1 MPVVIHEKIKKQAPL
16 RKGRGGGFDSAVKKR
31 APFIR
36 LVQAEGCRDIR
47 QLVEKLNEAG
57 LTAPSG
63 RPFSY
68 GTLRRVLLRMKAL
81 DLGPGTRTKEEV
93 AKLPRPTRKT
103 GFVKSAK

>member
-1 MPVVIHEKIKKQAPL
+1 MPVVFHEKIKKEAPV

-31 APFIR
+31 APFIAM
-36 LVQAEGCRDIR
+36 LQAAGCRDIR
-47 QLVEKLNEAG
+47 ELLRQLNEAG

-81 DLGPGTRTKEEV
+81 DLGPGTRTKKE
-93 AKLPRPTRKT
+93 AKAARLA
-103 GFVKSAK
+103 AKPAL